1 MRGGNVLFI
10 TIDQLRAD
18 LIAGPLAAHVP
29 TPNLDR
35 LASQGTRFDNHFTVT
50 VPCGPARASLLTGLY
65 AMNHRSVRNGAPL
78 ARHHATIGTEMRK
91 AGYEPLLFG
100 YTDTTPDPTGMDP
113 EDPDLTLY
121 EGVAPGFRELVEMR
135 LEAGLEWPAWL
146 ASRGHTIG
154 EEWNGPLPDLY
165 RPVPADGA
173 NAPRITDPALY
184 SAEESD
190 TAYLTD
196 RTLMALAARA
206 NRPWF
211 AHVTYI
217 RPHPPLI
224 APAPYNTLVDPAAL
238 PAPVADAPDHGF
250 VDAWFSGPSNN
261 GLHWGFDGD
270 CASMSPETAADL
282 RAVYCGL
289 LAEVDH
295 HIGRLIDWLEASGQA
310 DRTLVIVTAD
320 HGEMLGDKRMWGK
333 ESVFEPAYRVPLII
347 RDPASAEQGR
357 TVDAMTESIDISPTI
372 LGWVGRD
379 APPAMDGNSLLP
391 WTAGDTPSWRDAA
404 FMEVDFA
411 HPDKPTR
418 FQRHWSLDA
427 NHCHASI
434 LREQRWKYVQFA
446 GGVPPMLFD
455 LESDPGET
463 RNLAA
468 ESGCADEVS
477 RLARKMIDR
486 MTERR
491 DRRLTGI
498 AIGD

>member
-18 LIAGPLAAHVP
+18 LIAGPLATFVP

-35 LASQGTRFDNHFTVT
+35 LATQGTRFGNHFTVT

-113 EDPDLTLY
+113 EDPDLTIY

-135 LEAGLEWPAWL
+135 LDAGLEWPAWL
-146 ASRGHTIG
+146 IGRGHRIG
-154 EEWNGPLPDLY
+154 QEWSGPLPDLY
-165 RPVPADGA
+165 RPVPADGG
-173 NAPRITDPALY
+173 NAPKITDPALY

-196 RTLMALAARA
+196 RTLQSLTVRAAK
-206 NRPWF
+206 PWF

-217 RPHPPLI
+217 RPHPPLV
-224 APAPYNTLVDPAAL
+224 APAPYNRIVDPASL
-238 PAPVADAPDHGF
+238 PGADKAVPGHSF
-250 VDAWFSGPSNN
+250 IDAWRSGPSNS
-261 GLHWGFDGD
+261 GLYWGFDGD
-270 CASMSPETAADL
+270 CAAMDDETVADL

-289 LAEVDH
+289 TAEVDH
-295 HIGRLIDWLEASGQA
+295 HIGRILDWLDATGQA
-310 DRTLVIVTAD
+310 ERTLVIVTAD
-320 HGEMLGDKRMWGK
+320 HGEMLGDKGMWGK
-333 ESVFEPAYRVPLII
+333 ESVFEQAYRVPLIV
-347 RDPASAEQGR
+347 RDPHGRAQGR
-357 TVDAMTESIDISPTI
+357 AVEAMTESIDLSPTI
-372 LGWVGRD
+372 LDWVERD
-379 APPAMDGNSLLP
+379 APPAMDGTSLLP
-391 WTAGDTPSWRDAA
+391 WAAGEVPRWRDAA
-404 FMEVDFA
+404 FMEADFA
-411 HPDKPTR
+411 HPDKQTR
-418 FQRHWSLDA
+418 FQRHWSLDT
-427 NHCHASI
+427 NECHASI
-434 LREQRWKYVQFA
+434 LREARWKYVQFA
-446 GGVPPMLFD
+446 GGVPPLLFD
-455 LESDPGET
+455 LENDPGET
-463 RNLAA
+463 VNLADDPA
-468 ESGCADEVS
+468 HKDQVS